1 MKVNLKALK
10 ELIEMNTPVKPMI
23 KNILIDY
30 GAGWKDWTLVA
41 PETEDDMS
49 YQMLNPR
56 EVNDINTGTFTKK
69 NEKNL
74 IDKIN
79 NRGW

>member
-1 MKVNLKALK
+1 MKVTLKALK
-10 ELIEMNTPVKPMI
+10 ELIEANTSIKPTI
-23 KNILIDY
+23 EYIWIDY

-41 PETEDDMS
+41 PEKEDDMG

-56 EVNDINTGTFTKK
+56 EVNAINKGTFTI
-69 NEKNL
+69 EDAKNL

>member
-1 MKVNLKALK
+1 MKVTLKALK
-10 ELIEMNTPVKPMI
+10 ELIEANTSIKPMI
-23 KNILIDY
+23 KNIWIDY

-56 EVNDINTGTFTKK
+56 EVNAINTGTFTI
-69 NEKNL
+69 EDAKNL

>member
-10 ELIEMNTPVKPMI
+10 ELVEMNTPVKPMI
-23 KNILIDY
+23 KDIWIDY

-41 PETEDDMS
+41 PEKEGDMG

-56 EVNDINTGTFTKK
+56 EVNDINNGTFTI
-69 NEKNL
+69 EDAKNL

-79 NRGW
+79 RRGW

>member
-23 KNILIDY
+23 KNIWIDY

-56 EVNDINTGTFTKK
+56 EVNAINNGTFTI
-69 NEKNL
+69 EDAKNL

-79 NRGW
+79 RRGW